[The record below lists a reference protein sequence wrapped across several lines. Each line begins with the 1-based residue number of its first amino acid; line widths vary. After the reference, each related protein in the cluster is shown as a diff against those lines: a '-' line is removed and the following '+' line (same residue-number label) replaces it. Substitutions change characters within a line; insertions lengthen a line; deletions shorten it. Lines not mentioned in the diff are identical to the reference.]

1 MEVILANVRGKPVK
15 LSLQDKLVL
24 IDGEAQ
30 PIKNLTEDDLQK
42 FQKNLDE
49 LPPTDDPEAT
59 EALKN
64 SLRAAFLSQLLG
76 KAVGDECIT
85 LLTDLLDNVHY
96 DVLKYLGEVED

>member
-1 MEVILANVRGKPVK
+1 MEVILAKVRGKPVK

-30 PIKNLTEDDLQK
+30 PIKNLTEEDLRK
-42 FQKNLDE
+42 FQKNIDE
-49 LPPTDDPEAT
+49 LPPTDDPEAA

-76 KAVGDECIT
+76 KAVGDDCIT

-96 DVLKYLGEVED
+96 DVLKYLGEVEE